1 MPDAAPSA
9 NERTPAD
16 RDEDL
21 HRFRRTLEGLVGYPA
36 TEGNRV
42 DILRNGDEIF
52 PSMLEA
58 IRGAEHTVDFMTFVY
73 WTGEI
78 AEEFAAALAERATSG
93 VRVRVLLDAVGARL
107 MDDGVTTSLTDAG
120 ANVEWFRPPT
130 TWKVWEANHRTHR
143 KILVCDEAIGFTG
156 GVGIAEEWCGDARD
170 ETEWRDT
177 HVRLEGPAVDGL
189 RSAFTSDWGEAG
201 NPVCDERDRFPD
213 QPAVGD
219 SIVQVVKGSA
229 GSGWSD
235 IGTLFESMIR
245 TATKRLRL
253 TTAYFVPDDRYAAA
267 LIDAIDRGVEVEVL
281 VPGPHADK
289 RFVQVAGEA
298 AYEPLLDAGVRIS
311 CFQPSMLH
319 AKVLTADSM
328 VATIGSSNFN
338 HRSLSLDDEANVV
351 VFDPAVAAVLDRH
364 FDEDLARSEPLDPS
378 RWRKRSMPQK
388 ALEKLTTVIDDHL

>member
-1 MPDAAPSA
+1 M
-9 NERTPAD
+9 
-16 RDEDL
+16 
-21 HRFRRTLEGLVGYPA
+21 
-36 TEGNRV
+36 
-42 DILRNGDEIF
+42 
-52 PSMLEA
+52 
-58 IRGAEHTVDFMTFVY
+58 
-73 WTGEI
+73 
-78 AEEFAAALAERATSG
+78 
-93 VRVRVLLDAVGARL
+93 
-107 MDDGVTTSLTDAG
+107 
-120 ANVEWFRPPT
+120 
-130 TWKVWEANHRTHR
+130 
-143 KILVCDEAIGFTG
+143 
-156 GVGIAEEWCGDARD
+156 
-170 ETEWRDT
+170 
-177 HVRLEGPAVDGL
+177 
-189 RSAFTSDWGEAG
+189 
-201 NPVCDERDRFPD
+201 
-213 QPAVGD
+213 
-219 SIVQVVKGSA
+219 VKGSA

-267 LIDAIDRGVEVEVL
+267 LIDAIDRGVEIEVL

-388 ALEKLTTVIDDHL
+388 ALEKLTTVLDDHL